1 MIERKAEDS
10 DVSLSGDESE
20 GEEEHEFPILTKYLN
35 AKEKMSLISGL
46 TEETV
51 RARLKELLSQ
61 GNVRYYQVPRRLP
74 DTPGLYLNMQGE
86 YLLIREATIIGFPE
100 TSDGFEMFN

>member
-1 MIERKAEDS
+1 MN
-10 DVSLSGDESE
+10 GDESE
-20 GEEEHEFPILTKYLN
+20 VEEEHEFPLLTKYLN

-46 TEETV
+46 SEETV
-51 RARLKELLSQ
+51 RARLKELFSQ
-61 GNVRYYQVPRRLP
+61 EKIRYYQVPRRLP

-100 TSDGFEMFN
+100 TSEGFEMFN